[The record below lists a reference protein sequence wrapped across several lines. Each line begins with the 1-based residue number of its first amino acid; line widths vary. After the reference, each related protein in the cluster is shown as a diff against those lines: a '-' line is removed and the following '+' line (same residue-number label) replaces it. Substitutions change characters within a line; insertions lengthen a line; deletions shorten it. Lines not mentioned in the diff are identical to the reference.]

1 MTPAPTSTPPT
12 STAAPSVVALHV
24 HPVKSLA
31 GVSVDAWPVDA
42 RGLVGD
48 RHWAVV
54 DPAGDK
60 VTARE
65 ARAMLGLRA
74 VPLGDRAGAGI
85 RVTDLTGDDD
95 GDPLEVAA
103 PVDGEPV
110 AVGFSG
116 MPVARAAGA
125 VTDEW
130 LTRRLGRPVRL
141 VWQGEEH
148 ERPVRPEYGGRD
160 GDRNS
165 LSDAAPVHVTTE
177 ASLARLN
184 DWVLEG
190 AMQRGEPAPDPLG
203 HDRFRPNVVVAGGAP
218 FAEDAWGVVS
228 VGGLAFR
235 TTMVTDRCVMTTVD
249 RDTLEGSK
257 EPIRTLARHR
267 RWEGATWFG
276 VRLTPVLPVPDG
288 AVLRVG
294 DPVVG

>member
-1 MTPAPTSTPPT
+1 MTG
-12 STAAPSVVALHV
+12 LHV

-31 GVSVDAWPVDA
+31 GVGVDAWPVDA

-54 DPAGDK
+54 DPSGAK

-65 ARAMLGLRA
+65 VKAMLGLRA
-74 VPLGDRAGAGI
+74 EPLGDRAGAGI
-85 RVTDLTGDDD
+85 RLTDLRGAD

-116 MPVARAAGA
+116 MTVARAAGTVA
-125 VTDEW
+125 DEW
-130 LTRRLGRPVRL
+130 LASRLGRPVRL

-148 ERPVRPEYGGRD
+148 ERAVRPEFGGRD

-218 FAEDAWGVVS
+218 FDEDGWGDVRLGDVT
-228 VGGLAFR
+228 FR

-249 RDTLEGSK
+249 RGTLEGSK

-276 VRLTPVLPVPDG
+276 VRLTPVLPVPVG
-288 AVLRVG
+288 AVVRVG
-294 DPVVG
+294 DPVVAERRPSSSPVG